1 MKSVRL
7 VYQDCATC
15 KWGLSMADIQ
25 KAADKLGLGTV
36 EKMPF
41 YAEGAAKIIK
51 DADNQGVTV
60 PFFEC
65 DGKYADSLGQ
75 LAEKL
80 GLSSKKQKDKVNE
93 ASAKT
98 K

>member
-15 KWGLSMADIQ
+15 KWNLSMADIQ
-25 KAADKLGLGTV
+25 KAADKLGL
-36 EKMPF
+36 
-41 YAEGAAKIIK
+41 GAAKIIK

-93 ASAKT
+93 ASAKA